1 MAQSQIII
9 LLRQETKDQ
18 EIENKRLRNIE
29 DVVVLTSNN

>member
-29 DVVVLTSNN
+29 DVVVLTSNI